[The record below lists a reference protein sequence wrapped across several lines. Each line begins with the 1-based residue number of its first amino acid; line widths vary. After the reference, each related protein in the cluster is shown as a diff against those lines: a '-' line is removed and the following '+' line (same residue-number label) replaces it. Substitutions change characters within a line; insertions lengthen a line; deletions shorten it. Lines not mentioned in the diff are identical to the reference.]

1 MANLLVLVEHE
12 DFRVDEWDDE
22 RGRKVRALI
31 KREGLDPLPDLKYWV
46 RIPQELW
53 NGYVARRA
61 FEGLDQDPHEA
72 LKDLWFHSITYWK
85 KLGVTN
91 RELVGSAVWG

>member
-22 RGRKVRALI
+22 RGRKVRAII
-31 KREGLDPLPDLKYWV
+31 KRERHALPDFKYWV
-46 RIPQELW
+46 RIPPEQW
-53 NGYVARRA
+53 NLYKARRA
-61 FEGLDQDPHEA
+61 MEGLDEDPKDA
-72 LKDLWFHSITYWK
+72 LRYMWFHSITYWK